1 MRQKF
6 FDLLH
11 QQFENDDRLFAV
23 TADLGFRYF
32 DPIAND
38 FPNRFCSV
46 GAAEQLALGV
56 GVGLALEGRIPI
68 IYSIT
73 PFLLYRPSELL
84 RNYLNHENIPVK
96 LVGSGYLDD
105 YSHDGFTHYC
115 DLDLLKCF
123 PNIEVFVPKDEATLT
138 YCLQE
143 FLYNGKPSV
152 LVLRR

>member
-1 MRQKF
+1 MRQTF
-6 FDLLH
+6 FDLLFH
-11 QQFENDDRLFAV
+11 NMENDSRIFAV
-23 TADLGFRYF
+23 TADLGYSYF
-32 DPIAND
+32 DNIAKL
-38 FPNRFCSV
+38 FPCRFCTV
-46 GAAEQLALGV
+46 GAAEQLAVGA
-56 GVGLALEGRIPI
+56 GVGLSLEGKIPI
-68 IYSIT
+68 VYSIT
-73 PFLLYRPSELL
+73 PFLLYRAAEFL